1 MVKQADLH
9 YVGSITIDVA
19 LMEKANLVVHEQVH
33 VVNVDNGERFVTY
46 VIPGERDSG
55 MICLNGAAARKVQIG
70 DKVIVMSYALM
81 DSDEAVDFKPRVV
94 FVDDNNKI
102 IKLSD
107 QEKHGCIV

>member
-70 DKVIVMSYALM
+70 DRVIVMSYALM

>member
-70 DKVIVMSYALM
+70 DRVIVMSYALM
-81 DSDEAVDFKPRVV
+81 DSDEAVGFKPRVV